1 MAKNRDNVSK
11 PLVSVIINCY
21 NGEKYLQKAID
32 SVYEQTY
39 QNWEIVFWDNASTDR
54 SADMAKSYDNR
65 LKYFRSEETVPLGK
79 ARNWAVAKANGKYI
93 AFLDC
98 DDVWYHQKL
107 EKQMKLFATNTQ
119 LGLVYSDFYNCYPDG
134 KKIPGSSFFTY
145 YDESA
150 FKQLLKINFILL
162 SSAVLIKDLVSEVGG
177 VPHYSI
183 AEDYALFLK
192 IADKYPIGFVNE
204 PLVEYF
210 YHEKN
215 ISRNLEITLKEVEE
229 IFNYWILRGD
239 EEEKK
244 ICKKSLGNECYGLSR
259 KALFQINKKT
269 LARNYINSSF
279 RYQKKF
285 KYILFWGFTFLP
297 MWMIK
302 SIRNV
307 WLNKISQSYN
317 F

>member
-79 ARNWAVAKANGKYI
+79 ARNWAVEKANGKYI

-98 DDVWYHQKL
+98 DDKWHLQKL
-107 EKQMKLFATNTQ
+107 EKQMKLFDANTH

-134 KKIPGSSFFTY
+134 KKILGSSFFTF
-145 YDESA
+145 YDENA

-162 SSAVLIKDLVSEVGG
+162 SSVVLIKDLVSEVGG
-177 VPHYSI
+177 VPPYSI

-192 IADKYPIGFVNE
+192 IANKYPIGFVNE
-204 PLVEYF
+204 PLVEYL

-215 ISRNLEITLKEVEE
+215 ESRNLKITLKEVEE
-229 IFNYWILRGD
+229 IYNYWILRGD
-239 EEEKK
+239 EEVKI

-259 KALFQINKKT
+259 KALFHLNNKT
-269 LARNYINSSF
+269 LARNYINVS
-279 RYQKKF
+279 F
-285 KYILFWGFTFLP
+285 KYQRKLKYFIFWGFIFLP
-297 MWMIK
+297 IWLIK
-302 SIRNV
+302 GIRNA
-307 WLNKISQSYN
+307 LLKKLTKQ
-317 F
+317 